1 MIRYSLNLSA
11 AVAQWYSTPLV
22 RGRSSVQSTP
32 AAPGNLLKSMFFNRG
47 ILCVGSLLAEQY
59 ANIALRL
66 MENPWTSIP
75 PRTSHERVLEHP
87 SRRVVI
93 HGVKLRRVCS
103 FPRPALTLRFV
114 LTIDLRI
121 GRLVRIRMPHSR
133 AFSHPGAAC
142 SHPGAACAP
151 SQIATSWGTDQ

>member
-1 MIRYSLNLSA
+1 MVEHPLGKGEVECSIHSG
-11 AVAQWYSTPLV
+11 STMK
-22 RGRSSVQSTP
+22 P
-32 AAPGNLLKSMFFNRG
+32 AEINVFNG

-59 ANIALRL
+59 ANIA
-66 MENPWTSIP
+66 
-75 PRTSHERVLEHP
+75 HERVLEHP

-93 HGVKLRRVCS
+93 HGVKLRRLCS

-121 GRLVRIRMPHSR
+121 GRLVRIRMPHNR
-133 AFSHPGAAC
+133 ALP
-142 SHPGAACAP
+142 HPGAACAP